1 MFHLR
6 RSQFLQ
12 VFNNSPDET
21 TYYRNVLNRE
31 DVNSSLIMI
40 QPTLMSF
47 SMEAPPQPVL
57 LDSVSIQPNASLLLD
72 TFFHVLVWHGE
83 TIASWRKAKYHEN
96 PTYAAFKEMLE
107 AQVAEAQVNFQLFIH
122 NCRFRIC
129 YWIDSPF
136 RDILNVIR
144 VVPKHDFCFLK

>member
-6 RSQFLQ
+6 RSNFLH

-40 QPTLMSF
+40 QPTLMSY

-57 LDSVSIQPNASLLLD
+57 LDSISILPNVCLLLD
-72 TFFHVLVWHGE
+72 TYFQVLVWHGE
-83 TIASWRKAKYHEN
+83 TIAAWRRAKYHED
-96 PTYAAFKEMLE
+96 PTYSAFKEMLQ
-107 AQVAEAQVNFQLFIH
+107 APVDDA
-122 NCRFRIC
+122 
-129 YWIDSPF
+129 
-136 RDILNVIR
+136 NVIYI
-144 VVPKHDFCFLK
+144 